1 LRETAKYWIEK
12 LSLSK
17 HPEGGFF
24 RETYRSDEVI
34 NKKCLPNR
42 YTSYRSFSTLIYYLL
57 DSNGFSAFHK
67 LKSDETWHYYT
78 GTPLTLFIIEKSGL
92 LRKITLGSN
101 PDKGEVFQFVVKKDN
116 WFAATVNKS
125 DSFSLIGCT
134 VSPGFDFE
142 DFEIGKRSQL
152 IILYPEH
159 SSIIHKLTHPE

>member
-1 LRETAKYWIEK
+1 
-12 LSLSK
+12 
-17 HPEGGFF
+17 
-24 RETYRSDEVI
+24 
-34 NKKCLPNR
+34 
-42 YTSYRSFSTLIYYLL
+42 L